1 MSETVMQENSKVDT
15 YTMQLAFAAGGFKD
29 TILTPKTYT
38 LRQLSERLSQVR
50 VGPKDGAYMIRGGDL
65 SVTKRADEN
74 LKSAELIIL
83 DGDSSFDPETGE
95 ISPGAPS
102 IYATHE
108 ALRDMGIAHIIH
120 TSHSNRGEDGVVAFW
135 KYRVVIPCRIGY
147 SDALKDGVE
156 FLIAQ
161 LHERGV
167 WIADVSENYRWSQPW
182 FLPRVATEEER
193 TRFVHREFIDGEIMD
208 IATATRWAWARTQND
223 LVEETVIS
231 NSGISTSH
239 PPATAS
245 VISDFN
251 AAHGIDWVR
260 DQLSRAGYRFSYF
273 DKRRGVYRYC
283 RPGSETGVA
292 GVVVFMGSRGDWCVY
307 SHHGAADPLSGRV
320 SDPFSLLATLNYSG
334 DNSKAFRSIA
344 PREPTISEQLAS
356 RAAAPEITQPVQVA
370 HEPQTNTEQVADAQI
385 ASERK
390 LFDIVHF
397 SDLREEPVQ
406 WLVRDLI
413 PASGFVALFG
423 RPGSYKSFVAMYIAS
438 QIASGGS
445 VFGRGVTKG
454 GVLYVAAE
462 GQGGIY
468 KRTVALMQKYEIPQQ
483 AEFYFL
489 RQPLNL
495 RSSLADLD
503 TLTASLEAKNVRPS
517 LIILDTLARN
527 FGNGE
532 ENSAT
537 DMGAFIS
544 VIGEMQ
550 RRIGCA
556 VMVVHHA
563 GKDDTKGMRGSS
575 ALLGAVDAELECVR
589 TSEKDDEKRTGKI
602 TTTKQKDGEDG
613 VEHHYSMAV
622 RYVSPTD
629 TTITSL
635 VIEPIDAPQRD
646 GEGGAASSGRQ
657 SRNRSSRVQSE
668 AELSFSMAMKEG
680 SVVVSGVGPIPDGT
694 RCVREE
700 MWRNYFQQ
708 ISVSDAGEAQDRA
721 WRRAKQ
727 GMRDSGRVGFY
738 APYFWDYGG
747 DRVSK

>member
-1 MSETVMQENSKVDT
+1 MSETVMHETLKVDT

-251 AAHGIDWVR
+251 SSHGIDWVR
-260 DQLSRAGYRFSYF
+260 SQLSGAGYKFSYF
-273 DKRRGVYRYC
+273 DKRRGVYRYI

-292 GVVVFMGSRGDWCVY
+292 GVVVFNGSRGDWCVY

-320 SDPFSLLATLNYSG
+320 SDPFSLLATLQFYG

-356 RAAAPEITQPVQVA
+356 RAAAPEITQPVHVA
-370 HEPQTNTEQVADAQI
+370 HEAATNKEPVADAQI
-385 ASERK
+385 TSERK

-438 QIASGGS
+438 QIASGGT
-445 VFGRGVTKG
+445 VFGKETTRG

-503 TLTASLEAKNVRPS
+503 TLTESLEAKKVRPS

-635 VIEPIDAPQRD
+635 VIEPIDAPSD
-646 GEGGAASSGRQ
+646 GAAARQ

-668 AELSFSMAMKEG
+668 AELSFSMALKEG

-700 MWRNYFQQ
+700 MWRNYFIQ
-708 ISVSDAGEAQDRA
+708 ISVTDSGEAQRKA
-721 WRRAKQ
+721 WQRAKQ
-727 GMRDSGRVGFY
+727 TMRDTGRVNFY
-738 APYFWDYGG
+738 APYFWQSDAVKY
-747 DRVSK
+747 DV

>member
-15 YTMQLAFAAGGFKD
+15 YTMQLAFAAGGYKD
-29 TILTPKTYT
+29 VILTPKTYS

-65 SVTKRADEN
+65 SITKRSDEN

-108 ALRDMGIAHIIH
+108 ALREMGIAHIIH
-120 TSHSNRGEDGVVAFW
+120 TSHSNRGEDGVVSFW
-135 KYRVVIPCRIGY
+135 KYRVVIPCRIADA
-147 SDALKDGVE
+147 DALKDGVE
-156 FLIAQ
+156 YLIAR

-193 TRFVHREFIDGEIMD
+193 SRFVHREHIEGEILD
-208 IATATRWAWARTQND
+208 IADASRWAWARRQNEM
-223 LVEETVIS
+223 VEDTVIVDGV
-231 NSGISTSH
+231 GIKTH

-251 AAHGIDWVR
+251 SSHGIDWVR
-260 DQLSRAGYRFSYF
+260 DQLSRAGYRFSHF

-292 GVVVFMGSRGDWCVY
+292 GVVVFLGSRGDWCVY
-307 SHHGAADPLSGRV
+307 SHHGAADPLSGKV
-320 SDPFSLLATLNYSG
+320 SDPFSLLATLNFAG
-334 DNSKAFRSIA
+334 DNSQAYRSIV

-356 RAAAPEITQPVQVA
+356 RAAASVITQVEQAKPEA
-370 HEPQTNTEQVADAQI
+370 ATNKEPAADAQI
-385 ASERK
+385 TPERK

-445 VFGRGVTKG
+445 VFGREVTKG

-462 GQGGIY
+462 GQGGIF
-468 KRTVALMQKYEIPQQ
+468 KRTVALMQKYEIPQE

-503 TLTASLEAKNVRPS
+503 TLTESLEAKHVRPS

-589 TSEKDDEKRTGKI
+589 TSDKDDVLRTGKI

-635 VIEPIDAPQRD
+635 VIEPIDAPG
-646 GEGGAASSGRQ
+646 GEGSGAASSGRQ
-657 SRNRSSRVQSE
+657 ARNRSSRVQSE
-668 AELSFSMAMKEG
+668 AELSFSMALKEG
-680 SVVVSGVGPIPDGT
+680 SVIVTGVGPIPDGT

-700 MWRNYFQQ
+700 MWRNYFTQ
-708 ISVSDAGEAQDRA
+708 ISVSEQGDAQRKA
-721 WRRAKQ
+721 WQRAKQ

-738 APYFWDYGG
+738 SPYFWEIEG
-747 DRVSK
+747 D

>member
-15 YTMQLAFAAGGFKD
+15 YTMQLAFAAGGYKD
-29 TILTPKTYT
+29 VILTPKTYS

-65 SVTKRADEN
+65 SITKRSDEN
-74 LKSAELIIL
+74 LKTAELIIL

-108 ALRDMGIAHIIH
+108 ALREMGIAHIIH
-120 TSHSNRGEDGVVAFW
+120 TSHSNRGEDGVVSFW
-135 KYRVVIPCRIGY
+135 KYRVVIPCRVTDA
-147 SDALKDGVE
+147 DALKDGVE
-156 FLIAQ
+156 YLIAR

-193 TRFVHREFIDGEIMD
+193 SRFVHREHIEGEILD
-208 IATATRWAWARTQND
+208 IADASRWAWARKQND
-223 LVEETVIS
+223 IVEETVIS

-251 AAHGIDWVR
+251 STHGIDWVR
-260 DQLSRAGYRFSYF
+260 DQLSRAGYRFSHF
-273 DKRRGVYRYC
+273 DKRRGVFRYC

-292 GVVVFMGSRGDWCVY
+292 GVVVFQGSRGDWCVY

-334 DNSKAFRSIA
+334 DNSQAYRSIV
-344 PREPTISEQLAS
+344 PREPTITEQLAS
-356 RAAAPEITQPVQVA
+356 RAAASSITQVEQAKPEA
-370 HEPQTNTEQVADAQI
+370 ETNKEPAADAQI
-385 ASERK
+385 TSERK

-438 QIASGGS
+438 QIASGGT
-445 VFGRGVTKG
+445 VFGKETTRG

-503 TLTASLEAKNVRPS
+503 TLTESLEAKNVRPS

-635 VIEPIDAPQRD
+635 VIEPIDAPSD
-646 GEGGAASSGRQ
+646 GAASSGRQ

-668 AELSFSMAMKEG
+668 AEMSFSMAMKEG

-700 MWRNYFQQ
+700 MWRNYFIQ
-708 ISVSDAGEAQDRA
+708 ISVTDSGEAQRKA
-721 WRRAKQ
+721 WQRAKQ
-727 GMRDSGRVGFY
+727 TMRDTGRVNFY
-738 APYFWDYGG
+738 APYFWQSDAVKY
-747 DRVSK
+747 DV

>member
-1 MSETVMQENSKVDT
+1 MSETVMQEISKVDT
-15 YTMQLAFAAGGFKD
+15 YTMQLAFAAGGYKD
-29 TILTPKTYT
+29 VILTPKTYS

-65 SVTKRADEN
+65 SITKRSDEN
-74 LKSAELIIL
+74 LNTAELIIL

-120 TSHSNRGEDGVVAFW
+120 TSHSNRGEDGVVSFW
-135 KYRVVIPCRIGY
+135 KYRVVIPCRTA
-147 SDALKDGVE
+147 SVDELRDGVD

-167 WIADVSENYRWSQPW
+167 YIAEVSENYRWSQPW
-182 FLPRVATEEER
+182 FLPRVPTEDEKS
-193 TRFVHREFIDGEIMD
+193 RFVHREFIDGEIME
-208 IATATRWAWARTQND
+208 IATASRWAWARRQND

-231 NSGISTSH
+231 NSGIITAH
-239 PPATAS
+239 PPATTS

-273 DKRRGVYRYC
+273 DKRRGVYRYT

-292 GVVVFMGSRGDWCVY
+292 GVVVFRGSRGDWCVY
-307 SHHGAADPLSGRV
+307 SHHGAADPLSGKT
-320 SDPFSLLATLNYSG
+320 SDPFSLLATLNFAG
-334 DNSKAFRSIA
+334 DNSLAYRSIA
-344 PREPTISEQLAS
+344 PREPTITEQLAS
-356 RAAAPEITQPVQVA
+356 RAAASGNTQVEQAKP
-370 HEPQTNTEQVADAQI
+370 EPQTNKEPAPDAQI
-385 ASERK
+385 TPERK

-397 SDLREEPVQ
+397 SELREEAVQ
-406 WLVRDLI
+406 WVVRDLI
-413 PASGFVALFG
+413 PANGFVALFG

-445 VFGRGVTKG
+445 VFGKETTKG

-462 GQGGIY
+462 GQGGIF
-468 KRTVALMQKYEIPQQ
+468 KRTAALMQKYEIPAA

-495 RSSLADLD
+495 RSSLIDLD
-503 TLTASLEAKNVRPS
+503 TLTASLEAKNVKPS

-537 DMGAFIS
+537 DMGAFIM

-589 TSEKDDEKRTGKI
+589 TSSSDDEKRTGKI
-602 TTTKQKDGEDG
+602 TSTKMKDGEDG

-629 TTITSL
+629 NTITSL
-635 VIEPIDAPQRD
+635 VIEPIDAPG

-680 SVVVSGVGPIPDGT
+680 SIIVSGVGPIPDGT

-708 ISVSDAGEAQDRA
+708 ISVSEHGDAQRKA
-721 WRRAKQ
+721 WQRAKQ

-738 APYFWDYGG
+738 SPYFWDIEE
-747 DRVSK
+747 D